1 MHQRKPREQKAQH
14 CGGLGTGGPGPAP
27 HPTCCLR
34 LPLLTFWGF
43 VHRVPELEACGVLIP
58 QFLQLRPQQDVLLS
72 LWGDRAQE
80 SGGMVAGIA
89 LGDTP
94 HPTARHPVTHGP
106 PTWPSSQEHR
116 LAELTR
122 LQESHPLL
130 ISPQERTKATGED
143 VHYKRSYKRFLTF
156 WRNVPD
162 IMGSGESRKQNLR
175 WESSIMEQRRETRRK
190 YAKIGIVIIPRGWFN
205 T

>member
-14 CGGLGTGGPGPAP
+14 CGGLGMGGPGPAP

-143 VHYKRSYKRFLTF
+143 VHYKRSLQAFFNVLEKCSRYNGEWREQKTKLTMGKLNYGTKARDEEEIC
-156 WRNVPD
+156 RNRNRDYP
-162 IMGSGESRKQNLR
+162 
-175 WESSIMEQRRETRRK
+175 
-190 YAKIGIVIIPRGWFN
+190 
-205 T
+205 